1 MLTPPLKGPQ
11 RRPAD
16 EWETRIPRT
25 PGHVAWPHHDP
36 GAGIPAPGPAPR
48 GVPPVRWPQGSL
60 EWLLQIG
67 NIPADPVPAPS
78 AGAGGLVES
87 GQLAL
92 FGGSLNNTA
101 ATAATVTLFDGMD
114 AKGGQVAIM
123 IIPATSTFQLNL
135 PRAGVLL
142 EMGLFMVVTGGVA
155 VGTLYVAHLWKYP
168 FTPPGE

>member
-1 MLTPPLKGPQ
+1 MPPLPPYPA
-11 RRPAD
+11 RRAD

-36 GAGIPAPGPAPR
+36 GAGIVPQAPGPR
-48 GVPPVRWPQGSL
+48 GIPPVRWPQGSL

-67 NIPADPVPAPS
+67 NVPADPVPAPV
-78 AGAGGLVES
+78 AGTGGLVES

-92 FGGSLNNTA
+92 FGGSLQNTA
-101 ATAATVTLFDGMD
+101 TTAATVTLFDGMD

-123 IIPATSTFQLNL
+123 SIAASSTFQLNL

-142 EMGLFMVVTGGVA
+142 EMGLFMVVTGGVV